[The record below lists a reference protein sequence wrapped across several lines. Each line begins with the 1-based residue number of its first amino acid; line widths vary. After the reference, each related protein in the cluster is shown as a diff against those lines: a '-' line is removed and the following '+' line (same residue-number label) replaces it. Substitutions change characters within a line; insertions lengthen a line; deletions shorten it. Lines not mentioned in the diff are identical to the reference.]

1 MNTLFVK
8 TYKENDFFRGDIW
21 ICQPID
27 HPWSNKLQRPSYE
40 GGGSGDTE
48 SEAIAKCF
56 AIYKDTYAKFY
67 KVTRKGKL
75 D

>member
-8 TYKENDFFRGDIW
+8 TYKEN
-21 ICQPID
+21 
-27 HPWSNKLQRPSYE
+27 E

-56 AIYKDTYAKFY
+56 DIYKDTYATFH
-67 KVTRKGKL
+67 KVTRNGKL